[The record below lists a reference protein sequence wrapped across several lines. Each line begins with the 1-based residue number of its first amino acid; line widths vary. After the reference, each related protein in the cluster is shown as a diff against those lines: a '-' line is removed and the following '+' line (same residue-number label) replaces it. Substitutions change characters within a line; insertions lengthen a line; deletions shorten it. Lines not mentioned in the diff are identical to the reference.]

1 MLIRVLN
8 KRNSF
13 FAFENS
19 NSEIHQ
25 SDSSAEEF
33 RIRKFEISLNN
44 SELTLDNSVH
54 EQTAKH
60 CLLFP
65 QTLLCIL
72 YPSLAGMIG
81 SITLLSAK
89 FFAEIVKS
97 LFKGNNEFTKF
108 PVYLS
113 GILVLSLGA
122 LQIHILNLGLK
133 RFDQIIVIPAFSV
146 VLEIFSIIIGIIYFQ
161 QYSNFDL
168 AQSIMFPA
176 SIAFTFI
183 GVYMIAKGKKEQQKE
198 QIVNSNSSQN
208 V

>member
-1 MLIRVLN
+1 
-8 KRNSF
+8 
-13 FAFENS
+13 
-19 NSEIHQ
+19 
-25 SDSSAEEF
+25 
-33 RIRKFEISLNN
+33 
-44 SELTLDNSVH
+44 
-54 EQTAKH
+54 
-60 CLLFP
+60 
-65 QTLLCIL
+65 
-72 YPSLAGMIG
+72 MIG